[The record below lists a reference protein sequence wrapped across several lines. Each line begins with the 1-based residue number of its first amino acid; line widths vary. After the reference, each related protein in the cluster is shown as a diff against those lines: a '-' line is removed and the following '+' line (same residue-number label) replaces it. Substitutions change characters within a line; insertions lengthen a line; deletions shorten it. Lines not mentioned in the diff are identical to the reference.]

1 MPQVSPLEFIERRV
15 CSMTVGGCSIFM
27 GAYAERMYGRMAQEK
42 TGVQPDEN
50 RLREMTARIA
60 EAAKEFRADRENR
73 DSVSI
78 SKEGRDWLCSDS
90 VYENMKD
97 VDVLFANMYTDN
109 VRQQEKLQQTN
120 PDDPFWGNTGN
131 QWLVFS
137 QKLYESGFYENMSD
151 QEVQAMENILDRIT
165 GGMDGLSSVLYNTGL
180 SFHAHGKA
188 EENNLISLM
197 RPVRHSAWTWNLP
210 LLRCNIFPRNISG
223 TIN

>member
-15 CSMTVGGCSIFM
+15 CSMTVGGCSILM

-97 VDVLFANMYTDN
+97 VDA
-109 VRQQEKLQQTN
+109 
-120 PDDPFWGNTGN
+120 
-131 QWLVFS
+131 
-137 QKLYESGFYENMSD
+137 
-151 QEVQAMENILDRIT
+151 
-165 GGMDGLSSVLYNTGL
+165 VLYFLQICIQTMSVSRKNFSRPIRMIRFGEIREISGWFSARSCMKAVFMKICQIKKCRQWKTYLTGL
-180 SFHAHGKA
+180 PGVW
-188 EENNLISLM
+188 M
-197 RPVRHSAWTWNLP
+197 D
-210 LLRCNIFPRNISG
+210 
-223 TIN
+223 

>member
-1 MPQVSPLEFIERRV
+1 
-15 CSMTVGGCSIFM
+15 MTVGGCSIFM

-97 VDVLFANMYTDN
+97 VDFRFGEIREISGWFSARSCMKAVFMKICQIKKC
-109 VRQQEKLQQTN
+109 RQWKTYL
-120 PDDPFWGNTGN
+120 
-131 QWLVFS
+131 
-137 QKLYESGFYENMSD
+137 
-151 QEVQAMENILDRIT
+151 
-165 GGMDGLSSVLYNTGL
+165 TGL
-180 SFHAHGKA
+180 PGVW
-188 EENNLISLM
+188 M
-197 RPVRHSAWTWNLP
+197 D
-210 LLRCNIFPRNISG
+210 
-223 TIN
+223 